1 MSYTFSELKTDCNAI
16 LWPEGTPENL
26 TTAINAFYQ
35 EAMVDIARYV
45 PCLQERNESVYE
57 QCATYYR
64 CGTTWLDAPKGYITK
79 VYVTQGDDCQ
89 PVVYHQTTVSEINC
103 WSRRLVE
110 IVDDPANE
118 GLSELKL
125 GFKYPEQSTDSE
137 VGRALTGLWA
147 LDARGNG
154 GRIIV
159 APWIQSDESV
169 VVEWSGVKHSWGD
182 DDPVLEDDDSM
193 LPLVRKAV
201 RMYVRHAYEDTYVR
215 DKVQTFACKQAY
227 DDAFG
232 ELKHECRERTHQRQ
246 AEPCYNETKSLY
258 KTYVTPEAAAPTT
271 NETTTVLAAFGD
283 YGVDDANELAV
294 ANLVKGW
301 TPDGILALGDNNY
314 ETGSASTIDENV
326 GKYFA
331 DYIYPYL
338 GSYDSTATENK
349 FWPVLGNHDLD
360 TDDGGP
366 YTEYFPAPISQRF
379 YDVVIGNV
387 HIFAINSGINTA
399 GALVEDAGNSSTSVQ
414 AEYIR
419 EKMIRSTAKWKLVIL
434 HHPPYT
440 NGSSYTPGIAN
451 LRWPFETWGADA
463 VLSGHSHVYERIEK
477 SGFPY
482 YVVGTGGR
490 TLDSFIASPVDQK
503 VGYVAKHGALKI
515 TATCTDL
522 SFEFINTDGTVI
534 DDGTT
539 DSEYVP
545 PADTF
550 TLYWGRSTNT
560 TLTGAQIQALSNSA
574 SASIIAR
581 TNSYAAG
588 TGYLYF
594 ACPDSED
601 PATMEVGAFALA
613 LAGATDGYASTSNGL
628 TYTTVTVG
636 STLYRLYRTSNTLAG
651 ATSIVIT

>member
-26 TTAINAFYQ
+26 TTSINAFYQ

-57 QCATYYR
+57 QCSTYFR

-103 WSRRLVE
+103 WSRRLTE

-154 GRIIV
+154 GRIII

-201 RMYVRHAYEDTYVR
+201 RMYVRHAYEDAYVC

-227 DDAFG
+227 DDAFA
-232 ELKHECRERTHQRQ
+232 ELVHECRERTRQRQ
-246 AEPCYNETKSLY
+246 ADPCYNETKSLY
-258 KTYVTPEAAAPTT
+258 KTYVTPEAATPTT
-271 NETTTVLAAFGD
+271 NESTTVLAAFGD

-301 TPDGILALGDNNY
+301 SPDGILALGDNNY

-360 TDDGGP
+360 TDAGGP
-366 YTEYFPAPISQRF
+366 YTEYFPSPISQRF

-387 HIFAINSGINTA
+387 HVFAINSGINTL
-399 GALVEDAGNSSTSVQ
+399 GTLVETSGNTSTSIQ

-419 EKMIRSTAKWKLVIL
+419 DKMIRSTAKWKLVIL

-440 NGSSYTPGIAN
+440 NGSSYSPGISAV
-451 LRWPFETWGADA
+451 RWPFEAWGADA
-463 VLSGHSHVYERIEK
+463 VLAGHSHVYERIEK

-503 VGYVAKHGALKI
+503 VGYVAEHGALKI

-522 SFEFINTDGTVI
+522 SFEFINTDGVVI
-534 DDGTT
+534 DDGTD
-539 DSEYVP
+539 DSVYVP
-545 PADTF
+545 PSSTF
-550 TLYWGRSTNT
+550 TLYWGRSSNT
-560 TLTGAQIQALSNSA
+560 VLTGAQIQALSNSA
-574 SASIIAR
+574 SVS
-581 TNSYAAG
+581 TVAG
-588 TGYLYF
+588 TVTYSSGSDYLYF

-601 PATMEVGAFALA
+601 PLDMQVGSFTLATANSAE
-613 LAGATDGYASTSNGL
+613 GYASTSNGL
-628 TYTTVTVG
+628 HYTTVTVG
-636 STLYRLYRTSNTLAG
+636 STLYRLYRSYNTIAA
-651 ATSIVIT
+651 ATSLVVT

>member
-26 TTAINAFYQ
+26 TTAINSFYQ
-35 EAMVDIARYV
+35 EAMVDISRYV

-57 QCATYYR
+57 QCSTYFR
-64 CGTTWLDAPKGYITK
+64 CGTTWFDAPKGYITK

-89 PVVYHQTTVSEINC
+89 PVTYHQTTPSEITS
-103 WSRRLVE
+103 WSRRLTE
-110 IVDDPANE
+110 IVDDPLND
-118 GLSELKL
+118 GLLELKL
-125 GFKYPEQSTDSE
+125 GFKYPEQSTDST

-154 GRIIV
+154 ARIIL
-159 APWIQSDESV
+159 APWIQSDESI
-169 VVEWSGVKHSWGD
+169 VVEWSGVKSYWGE
-182 DDPVLEDDDSM
+182 DDPILDDDDSM
-193 LPLVRKAV
+193 LPLVRKAA
-201 RMYVRHAYEDTYVR
+201 RMYVRHSYEDAYVC

-227 DDAFG
+227 DDALA
-232 ELKHECRERTHQRQ
+232 ELIHECRERTRQRK
-246 AEPCYNETKSLY
+246 ADPNYNETRSLY
-258 KTYVTPEAAAPTT
+258 NTFTAPVAATPTT
-271 NETTTVLAAFGD
+271 NESTTVLAAFGD

-301 TPDGILALGDNNY
+301 SPNGILALGDNNY
-314 ETGSASTIDENV
+314 ETGSASTIDTNV

-360 TDDGGP
+360 TDAGGP

-387 HIFAINSGINTA
+387 HVFAINSGINTA
-399 GALVEDAGNSSTSVQ
+399 GTLVETAGNTSTSIQ

-419 EKMIRSTAKWKLVIL
+419 DKIIRSTAKWKLVIL
-434 HHPPYT
+434 HHSPYT
-440 NGSSYTPGIAN
+440 NGSTYTPGLSQ
-451 LRWPFETWGADA
+451 LRWPFESWGVDA

-490 TLDSFIASPVDQK
+490 ALDTFIASPVDQK
-503 VGYVAKHGALKI
+503 SGSVAAHGALKI
-515 TATCTDL
+515 TATCKEI
-522 SFEFINTDGTVI
+522 SFEFINVEGTTV
-534 DDGTT
+534 DDG
-539 DSEYVP
+539 SGGGGYEP
-545 PADTF
+545 PSDTF
-550 TLYWGRSTNT
+550 ALYWGRSTNT
-560 TLTGAQIQALSNSA
+560 TLTGVQIQALSSSA
-574 SASIIAR
+574 SVSSVSR
-581 TNSYAAG
+581 TVSYVAG

-601 PATMEVGAFALA
+601 PTSMMVGAFALA
-613 LAGATDGYASTSNGL
+613 LAGSVEGYASTSNGL

-636 STLYRLYRTSNTLAG
+636 STLYRLYRTYNTLAG
-651 ATSIVIT
+651 VTSIVVS